1 MAELYGAFSLFGT
14 GENGLSYNVSSFWFQ
29 LSLGLICAYLFISLA
44 SWRFGFSVF
53 RKREG
58 DSNVS
63 SVPWGLDVALSLFIV
78 YLIVAPAFI
87 QFLGKVSVKDR
98 FIPAQESAQTV
109 ENKETGDVP
118 PEEGTPEPQTAET
131 PSPKDDRDLS
141 TQHPVARML
150 VRAKGTPYF
159 IPIILVFIA
168 AVVVVAPAT
177 EELVFRVVLQG
188 AFERAARIRFG
199 EPNPDPDPTDLES
212 PGASNRPN
220 ARVALAA
227 IIPPA
232 LLFALLHAAAP
243 EDPSAPQSAAAL
255 LYATLCGSVANVLT
269 ILICVSFLVIVS
281 RANAGDLGCAARGE
295 REGESGVQT
304 PVLARLIREFSQ
316 GLVLYAFVAPIVYLV
331 KITLQ
336 NLYPSVIVD
345 PAPILIF
352 ALAEGAVYY
361 KTRSYPTVLGM
372 HMGLNATSFLLLC
385 MSIA

>member
-14 GENGLSYNVSSFWFQ
+14 GENGLSYNMSSFWFQ

-63 SVPWGLDVALSLFIV
+63 SVPWGLYVALSLFIV
-78 YLIVAPAFI
+78 YLIIAPAFI

-109 ENKETGDVP
+109 ENKEAGDVP

-199 EPNPDPDPTDLES
+199 EPNPDPDPADAES

-281 RANAGDLGCAARGE
+281 RATAGDLGCAARGE

>member
-14 GENGLSYNVSSFWFQ
+14 GENGLSYNMSSFWFQ

-118 PEEGTPEPQTAET
+118 PEEGTPEPQTVET

-199 EPNPDPDPTDLES
+199 EPNPDPDPADAES

-269 ILICVSFLVIVS
+269 ILICVSFLIIIS

-295 REGESGVQT
+295 GEGESGVQT

-316 GLVLYAFVAPIVYLV
+316 GLVLYAFVAPVVYLV

>member
-1 MAELYGAFSLFGT
+1 MAELYGAFSLFGAN
-14 GENGLSYNVSSFWFQ
+14 ENGLSYNTSSFWFQ

-53 RKREG
+53 RKRQG
-58 DSNVS
+58 AVNVS

-87 QFLGKVSVKDR
+87 QLLGKVSVKER
-98 FIPAQESAQTV
+98 FIPAQEAAQTV
-109 ENKETGDVP
+109 ENKETGDALSDG
-118 PEEGTPEPQTAET
+118 GTPETQTEET
-131 PSPKDDRDLS
+131 STPKDERDLS

-188 AFERAARIRFG
+188 AFERAARMRFG
-199 EPNPDPDPTDLES
+199 APNAVPDPTDEES

-220 ARVALAA
+220 ALVALTA
-227 IIPPA
+227 IVPPA
-232 LLFALLHAAAP
+232 LLFALLHASAP
-243 EDPSAPQSAAAL
+243 EDPSAPQSAAEL

-295 REGESGVQT
+295 GDGGVQT

-316 GLVLYAFVAPIVYLV
+316 GLVLYAFVAPVVYLV

-361 KTRSYPTVLGM
+361 KSHSYPTVLGM

>member
-14 GENGLSYNVSSFWFQ
+14 GENGLSYNMSSFWFQ

-131 PSPKDDRDLS
+131 PSPKDERDLS

-199 EPNPDPDPTDLES
+199 EPNPDPDPADAES

-255 LYATLCGSVANVLT
+255 LYATLCGSVANLLT

-281 RANAGDLGCAARGE
+281 RATAGDLGCAARGE

-316 GLVLYAFVAPIVYLV
+316 GLVLYAFVAPVVYLV

>member
-1 MAELYGAFSLFGT
+1 MAELYGAFSLFGAN
-14 GENGLSYNVSSFWFQ
+14 ENGLSYNMSSFWFQ

-109 ENKETGDVP
+109 ENKEAGDVP

-131 PSPKDDRDLS
+131 PSPKDERDLS

-159 IPIILVFIA
+159 FPIILVFIA

-199 EPNPDPDPTDLES
+199 EPNPDPDPADLES
-212 PGASNRPN
+212 PGAYNRPN

-232 LLFALLHAAAP
+232 LLFALLHASAP
-243 EDPSAPQSAAAL
+243 EDPNAPQSASAL

-295 REGESGVQT
+295 GEGESGVQT

-331 KITLQ
+331 NITLQ

>member
-14 GENGLSYNVSSFWFQ
+14 GENGLSYNMSSFWFQ

-98 FIPAQESAQTV
+98 FIPEQESAQTV

-118 PEEGTPEPQTAET
+118 PDGENPDTQTEDT
-131 PSPKDDRDLS
+131 QTPKDERDLS

-199 EPNPDPDPTDLES
+199 EPNPDPDPADAES

-243 EDPSAPQSAAAL
+243 EDPNAPQSAAAL

-281 RANAGDLGCAARGE
+281 RATAGDLGCAARGE
-295 REGESGVQT
+295 GEGESGVQT

>member
-1 MAELYGAFSLFGT
+1 M
-14 GENGLSYNVSSFWFQ
+14 SSFWFQ

-109 ENKETGDVP
+109 ENNEAGDVP

-131 PSPKDDRDLS
+131 PSPKDERDLS

-199 EPNPDPDPTDLES
+199 EPNPDPDPADLES

-232 LLFALLHAAAP
+232 LLFALLHASAP
-243 EDPSAPQSAAAL
+243 EDPNAPQSASAL

-295 REGESGVQT
+295 GEGESGVQT

-331 KITLQ
+331 KRTLQ

>member
-1 MAELYGAFSLFGT
+1 MAGLYGAFSLFGT
-14 GENGLSYNVSSFWFQ
+14 GENGLSYNMSSFWFQ

-58 DSNVS
+58 DLNVS

-109 ENKETGDVP
+109 ENKEAGDVP
-118 PEEGTPEPQTAET
+118 PEDGTPEPQTAET
-131 PSPKDDRDLS
+131 PSPKDEHDLS

-199 EPNPDPDPTDLES
+199 EPNPDPAPADLES

-232 LLFALLHAAAP
+232 LLFALLHASAP
-243 EDPSAPQSAAAL
+243 EDPNAPQSASAL

-269 ILICVSFLVIVS
+269 ILVCVSFLVIVS

-295 REGESGVQT
+295 GEGKSGVQT

>member
-1 MAELYGAFSLFGT
+1 MAELYGAFSLFGAS
-14 GENGLSYNVSSFWFQ
+14 ENGLSYNTSSFWFQ

-87 QFLGKVSVKDR
+87 QFLGKVSIKDR

-118 PEEGTPEPQTAET
+118 PDGENPDTQTEDT
-131 PSPKDDRDLS
+131 QTPKDERDLS

-199 EPNPDPDPTDLES
+199 EPNPDPDPADAES

-269 ILICVSFLVIVS
+269 ILICVSFLIIIS

-295 REGESGVQT
+295 GEGESGVQT

-316 GLVLYAFVAPIVYLV
+316 GLVLYAFVAPVVYLV
-331 KITLQ
+331 KTTLQ

>member
-14 GENGLSYNVSSFWFQ
+14 GENGLSYNMSSFWFQ

-118 PEEGTPEPQTAET
+118 PDEENPDTQTEET
-131 PSPKDDRDLS
+131 PSPKDERDLS

-199 EPNPDPDPTDLES
+199 EPNPDPDPADAES

-243 EDPSAPQSAAAL
+243 EDPNAPQSASAL

-269 ILICVSFLVIVS
+269 ILICVSFLIIIS

-295 REGESGVQT
+295 GEGESGVQT

-316 GLVLYAFVAPIVYLV
+316 GLVLYAFVAPVVYLV

>member
-118 PEEGTPEPQTAET
+118 PEEGTPEPQTEET
-131 PSPKDDRDLS
+131 PSPKDERDLS

-199 EPNPDPDPTDLES
+199 EPNPDPDPADAES

-281 RANAGDLGCAARGE
+281 RATAGDLGCAARGE

-304 PVLARLIREFSQ
+304 PILARLIREFSQ

>member
-1 MAELYGAFSLFGT
+1 
-14 GENGLSYNVSSFWFQ
+14 
-29 LSLGLICAYLFISLA
+29 
-44 SWRFGFSVF
+44 
-53 RKREG
+53 
-58 DSNVS
+58 
-63 SVPWGLDVALSLFIV
+63 
-78 YLIVAPAFI
+78 
-87 QFLGKVSVKDR
+87 
-98 FIPAQESAQTV
+98 
-109 ENKETGDVP
+109 
-118 PEEGTPEPQTAET
+118 
-131 PSPKDDRDLS
+131 
-141 TQHPVARML
+141 ML

-199 EPNPDPDPTDLES
+199 EPNPDPDPADAES

-243 EDPSAPQSAAAL
+243 EDPNAPQSTAAL
-255 LYATLCGSVANVLT
+255 LYATLCGSVANALT
-269 ILICVSFLVIVS
+269 ILICVSFLIIVS
-281 RANAGDLGCAARGE
+281 RANSGDLGCAARGE

-316 GLVLYAFVAPIVYLV
+316 GLVLYAFVAPVVYLV

-352 ALAEGAVYY
+352 ALAEGVVYY

>member
-1 MAELYGAFSLFGT
+1 MNRRILLGVTGSIAAYKAAELVRLFVKAGDEVRVVMT
-14 GENGLSYNVSSFWFQ
+14 PAATEFVSPLTFQTLSRNPVYVEEFKRPMEWRPEH
-29 LSLGLICAYLFISLA
+29 ISLA
-44 SWRFGFSVF
+44 
-53 RKREG
+53 
-58 DSNVS
+58 DS
-63 SVPWGLDVALSLFIV
+63 
-78 YLIVAPAFI
+78 
-87 QFLGKVSVKDR
+87 
-98 FIPAQESAQTV
+98 
-109 ENKETGDVP
+109 
-118 PEEGTPEPQTAET
+118 
-131 PSPKDDRDLS
+131 DL
-141 TQHPVARML
+141 
-150 VRAKGTPYF
+150 
-159 IPIILVFIA
+159 
-168 AVVVVAPAT
+168 VVVAPAT

-188 AFERAARIRFG
+188 AFERAARMRFG
-199 EPNPDPDPTDLES
+199 APNAVPDPTDEES

-220 ARVALAA
+220 ALVALTA
-227 IIPPA
+227 IVPPA
-232 LLFALLHAAAP
+232 LLFALLHASAP
-243 EDPSAPQSAAAL
+243 EDPSAPQSAAEL

-295 REGESGVQT
+295 GDGGVQT

-316 GLVLYAFVAPIVYLV
+316 GLVLYAFVAPVVYLV

-361 KTRSYPTVLGM
+361 KSHSFPTVLGM

>member
-14 GENGLSYNVSSFWFQ
+14 GENGLSYNMSSFWFQ

-78 YLIVAPAFI
+78 YLIIAPAFI

-131 PSPKDDRDLS
+131 PSPKDERDLS

-199 EPNPDPDPTDLES
+199 EPNPDPDPADAES

-281 RANAGDLGCAARGE
+281 RATAGDLGCAARGE
-295 REGESGVQT
+295 GEGESGVQT

-316 GLVLYAFVAPIVYLV
+316 GLVLYAFVAPVVYLV

>member
-14 GENGLSYNVSSFWFQ
+14 SENGLSYNTSSFWFQ

-58 DSNVS
+58 DSNVN

-118 PEEGTPEPQTAET
+118 PDGENPDTQTEDT
-131 PSPKDDRDLS
+131 QTPKDERDLS

-199 EPNPDPDPTDLES
+199 EPNADPDPADAES

-281 RANAGDLGCAARGE
+281 RATAGDLGCAARGE

-316 GLVLYAFVAPIVYLV
+316 GLVLYAFVAPVVYLV

>member
-14 GENGLSYNVSSFWFQ
+14 GENGLSYNMSSFWFQ

-87 QFLGKVSVKDR
+87 QFLGKVSIKDR

-118 PEEGTPEPQTAET
+118 PDGENPDTQTEDT
-131 PSPKDDRDLS
+131 QTPKDERDLS

-199 EPNPDPDPTDLES
+199 EPNPDPDPADAES

-269 ILICVSFLVIVS
+269 ILICVSFLIIIS

-295 REGESGVQT
+295 GEGESGVQT

-316 GLVLYAFVAPIVYLV
+316 GLVLYAFVAPVVYLV

>member
-1 MAELYGAFSLFGT
+1 M
-14 GENGLSYNVSSFWFQ
+14 V
-29 LSLGLICAYLFISLA
+29 
-44 SWRFGFSVF
+44 V
-53 RKREG
+53 
-58 DSNVS
+58 
-63 SVPWGLDVALSLFIV
+63 
-78 YLIVAPAFI
+78 
-87 QFLGKVSVKDR
+87 
-98 FIPAQESAQTV
+98 
-109 ENKETGDVP
+109 
-118 PEEGTPEPQTAET
+118 
-131 PSPKDDRDLS
+131 
-141 TQHPVARML
+141 
-150 VRAKGTPYF
+150 
-159 IPIILVFIA
+159 LVFIA

-188 AFERAARIRFG
+188 AFERAARMRFG
-199 EPNPDPDPTDLES
+199 APNAVPDPTDEES

-220 ARVALAA
+220 ALVALTA
-227 IIPPA
+227 IVPPA
-232 LLFALLHAAAP
+232 LLFALLHASAP
-243 EDPSAPQSAAAL
+243 EDPSAPQSAAEL

-295 REGESGVQT
+295 GDGGVQT

-316 GLVLYAFVAPIVYLV
+316 GLVLYAFVAPVVYLV

-361 KTRSYPTVLGM
+361 KTHSYPTVLGM

>member
-14 GENGLSYNVSSFWFQ
+14 GENGLSYNMSSFWFQ

-118 PEEGTPEPQTAET
+118 PEEGTPEPQTVET

-199 EPNPDPDPTDLES
+199 EPNPDPDPADAES

-269 ILICVSFLVIVS
+269 ILICVSFLIIIS

-295 REGESGVQT
+295 GEGESGVQT

-316 GLVLYAFVAPIVYLV
+316 GLVLYAFVAPVVYLV
-331 KITLQ
+331 KTTLQ

>member
-1 MAELYGAFSLFGT
+1 MAELYGAFSLFGAN
-14 GENGLSYNVSSFWFQ
+14 ENGLSYNTSSFWFQ

-118 PEEGTPEPQTAET
+118 PEEGTPEPQTEET
-131 PSPKDDRDLS
+131 PSPKDERDLS

-199 EPNPDPDPTDLES
+199 EPNPDPDPADAES

-295 REGESGVQT
+295 GDVGVQT

-316 GLVLYAFVAPIVYLV
+316 GLVLYAFVAPVVYLV

>member
-1 MAELYGAFSLFGT
+1 M
-14 GENGLSYNVSSFWFQ
+14 SSFWFQ

-118 PEEGTPEPQTAET
+118 PDGENPDTQTEDT
-131 PSPKDDRDLS
+131 PSPKDERDLS

-199 EPNPDPDPTDLES
+199 EPNADPDPADLES

-269 ILICVSFLVIVS
+269 ILICVSFLIIIS

-295 REGESGVQT
+295 GEGESGVQT

-316 GLVLYAFVAPIVYLV
+316 GLVLYAFVAPVVYLV

>member
-14 GENGLSYNVSSFWFQ
+14 GENGLSYNMSSFWFQ

-131 PSPKDDRDLS
+131 TSPKDERDLS

-199 EPNPDPDPTDLES
+199 EPNPDPDPADLES

>member
-14 GENGLSYNVSSFWFQ
+14 GENGLSYNMSSFWFQ

-118 PEEGTPEPQTAET
+118 SEEGTPEPQTSET
-131 PSPKDDRDLS
+131 PSPKDERDLS

-199 EPNPDPDPTDLES
+199 EPNPDPDPADLES

-243 EDPSAPQSAAAL
+243 EDPNAPQSASAL

-295 REGESGVQT
+295 GEGESGVQT

-316 GLVLYAFVAPIVYLV
+316 GLVLYAFVAPVVYLV

>member
-14 GENGLSYNVSSFWFQ
+14 GENGLSYNMSSFWFQ

-109 ENKETGDVP
+109 ENKEAGDVP

-131 PSPKDDRDLS
+131 PSPKDERDLS

-199 EPNPDPDPTDLES
+199 EPNPDPDPADLES

-281 RANAGDLGCAARGE
+281 RATAGDLGCAARGE
-295 REGESGVQT
+295 GEGESGVQT

-316 GLVLYAFVAPIVYLV
+316 GLVLYAFVAPVVYLV

>member
-199 EPNPDPDPTDLES
+199 EPNPDPDPADAES

-281 RANAGDLGCAARGE
+281 RATAGDLGCAARGE
-295 REGESGVQT
+295 GEGESGVQT

>member
-1 MAELYGAFSLFGT
+1 M
-14 GENGLSYNVSSFWFQ
+14 SSFWFQ

-199 EPNPDPDPTDLES
+199 EPNPDPDPADAES

-243 EDPSAPQSAAAL
+243 EDPNAPQSAAAL

-269 ILICVSFLVIVS
+269 ILICVSFLIIIS

-295 REGESGVQT
+295 GEGESGVQT

-316 GLVLYAFVAPIVYLV
+316 GLVLYAFVAPVVYLV

-352 ALAEGAVYY
+352 ALAEGVVYY

>member
-14 GENGLSYNVSSFWFQ
+14 GENGLSYNMSSFWFQ

-131 PSPKDDRDLS
+131 TSPKDERDLS

-199 EPNPDPDPTDLES
+199 EPNPDPDPADLES

-243 EDPSAPQSAAAL
+243 EDPSAPQSASAL

-281 RANAGDLGCAARGE
+281 RATAGDLGFAARGE
-295 REGESGVQT
+295 GEGESGVQT

>member
-1 MAELYGAFSLFGT
+1 M
-14 GENGLSYNVSSFWFQ
+14 SSFWFQ

-118 PEEGTPEPQTAET
+118 SEEGTPEPQTSET
-131 PSPKDDRDLS
+131 PSPKDERDLS

-199 EPNPDPDPTDLES
+199 EPNADSDPADTES

-243 EDPSAPQSAAAL
+243 EDPNAPQSAAAL
-255 LYATLCGSVANVLT
+255 LYATLCGTVANVLT
-269 ILICVSFLVIVS
+269 ILICVSFLIIVS
-281 RANAGDLGCAARGE
+281 RATAGDLGCAARGE

-316 GLVLYAFVAPIVYLV
+316 GLVLYAFVAPVVYLV

>member
-14 GENGLSYNVSSFWFQ
+14 GENGLSYNMSSFWFQ

-109 ENKETGDVP
+109 ENKEAGDVP

-131 PSPKDDRDLS
+131 PSPKDERDLS

-199 EPNPDPDPTDLES
+199 EPNPDPDPADLES

-232 LLFALLHAAAP
+232 LLFALLHASAP
-243 EDPSAPQSAAAL
+243 EDPNAPQSASAL

-295 REGESGVQT
+295 GEGESDVQT

>member
-14 GENGLSYNVSSFWFQ
+14 GENGLSYNMSSFWFQ

-131 PSPKDDRDLS
+131 PSPKDERDLS

-199 EPNPDPDPTDLES
+199 EPNPDPDPADAES

-255 LYATLCGSVANVLT
+255 LYATLCGSVANLLT

-281 RANAGDLGCAARGE
+281 RATAGDLGCAARGE

-304 PVLARLIREFSQ
+304 PILARLIREFSQ
-316 GLVLYAFVAPIVYLV
+316 GLVLYAFVAPVVYLV